1 MSALAIVPV
10 MPETVSGLARRL
22 AELLDQSQSD
32 GVQGQLP
39 DATREQAPG
48 LAEVLR
54 RRIVRRPDRD
64 HRSLFDLDD
73 RLIELMCRV
82 EEAADAGSEMSKE
95 LLQEIDTYLEAYRL
109 KVDHIAGYWRW
120 QQSIADISSKEA
132 ERLTARKKAV
142 ENRVTRLKGFLFAFM
157 MARGIK
163 KLEGERSDIG
173 MQRNSAASLI
183 VDDPQQ
189 IAERFF
195 ERNVRFTKTELQE
208 IVYQLAEGEVRRRL
222 ELTLK
227 DGWELNGEAVRA
239 ALVNHEAVAGA
250 RLVTGSHVRIR

>member
-10 MPETVSGLARRL
+10 MPETVSALARRL
-22 AELLDQSQSD
+22 AELLDQSQLE
-32 GVQGQLP
+32 GAQGQLP
-39 DATREQAPG
+39 DATREQAAG
-48 LAEVLR
+48 LVEVLR

-73 RLIELMCRV
+73 RLIELMSLV
-82 EEAADAGSEMSKE
+82 EEAADAGGEISKE
-95 LLQEIDTYLEAYRL
+95 LAQEIDTYLEAYRL
-109 KVDHIAGYWRW
+109 KVDHVAGYWRW

-132 ERLTARKKAV
+132 ERLTARKKAA
-142 ENRVTRLKGFLFAFM
+142 ENRVTRLKGFLYAFM

-163 KLEGERSDIG
+163 KLEGEKSDIG
-173 MQRNSAASLI
+173 MQRNSTASLI
-183 VDDPQQ
+183 VDDPLQ